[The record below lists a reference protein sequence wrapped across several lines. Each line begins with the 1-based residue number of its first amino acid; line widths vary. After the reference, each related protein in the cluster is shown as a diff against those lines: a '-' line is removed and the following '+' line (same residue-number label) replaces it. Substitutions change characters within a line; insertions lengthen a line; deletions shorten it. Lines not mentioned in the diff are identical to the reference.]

1 MNNDN
6 DISFLGAYHVWGSN
20 KHFIT
25 STYVMPTHEIQINP
39 ETQMVQ
45 IIHNVN
51 FKKA

>member
-6 DISFLGAYHVWGSN
+6 DISFLSAYHVWGSN

-45 IIHNVN
+45 IMHNVS